1 MVNNIVPYNQG
12 DTLKKPVVAI
22 SEEDK
27 NKIKVA
33 IDKWSI
39 QAKSNKT
46 HHNVRSIAERDKL
59 LVEWLFNTGMR
70 ISDALSIKYRD
81 IDMKNE
87 TVTFIVK
94 KRSKNHP
101 YVHTISLDKAIL
113 FEVQR
118 YKEMLCLLPDS
129 LLFDIT
135 RGTFDMN
142 LKAYCE
148 LAGIQ
153 KYSAHKFRHGCA
165 MKDLTSGQPDFVT
178 AFRLAHSNTG
188 VTNST
193 YRRMTAEIE
202 REFRSKKE

>member
-1 MVNNIVPYNQG
+1 MVNNLVPYNQG

-27 NKIKVA
+27 NKIKLA
-33 IDKWSI
+33 IDKWAI
-39 QAKSNKT
+39 QAKEHKT
-46 HHNVRSIAERDKL
+46 HHNVKEIAERDKL

-70 ISDALSIKYRD
+70 ISDALSIKYQD
-81 IDMKNE
+81 IDMRHE

-94 KRSKNHP
+94 KRSRKTP
-101 YVHTISLDKAIL
+101 FIHTISLDKAIL

-118 YKEMLCLLPDS
+118 YKEMFCINPDF
-129 LLFDIT
+129 LLFPIT

-142 LKAYCE
+142 LKAYCQI
-148 LAGIQ
+148 AGIR

-165 MKDLTSGQPDFVT
+165 MKDLTNGQPDFVT

-193 YRRMTAEIE
+193 YRRMTADIE
-202 REFRSKKE
+202 RTFRQK